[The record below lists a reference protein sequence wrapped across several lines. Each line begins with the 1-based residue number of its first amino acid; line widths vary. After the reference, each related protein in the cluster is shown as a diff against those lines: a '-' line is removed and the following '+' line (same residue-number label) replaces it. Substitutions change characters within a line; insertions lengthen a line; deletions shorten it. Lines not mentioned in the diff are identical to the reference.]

1 MNARQ
6 KEVLLE
12 AVLHSNAEFT
22 YDIHM
27 RQLCHF
33 LSRAPAAISGA

>member
-27 RQLCHF
+27 KRY
-33 LSRAPAAISGA
+33 AISYPSAPQRFRGA